1 VYSLPETLGARPGV
15 ETQPDANEL
24 IPQEHAL
31 RPPRQRQDEQRR
43 RDQGAERHR
52 GQDEPRRRL
61 LSERTRGAQA
71 QLRWP
76 LTVYLASRVLY
87 LLIALADVVYKHWS
101 LTAQVSNWDGVWYLA
116 LAGHGYPAHVSH
128 LQTTLGF
135 FPLYPLLVWLVAHVL
150 FCGYVFAG
158 VLISLLGGLITT
170 VLVQRLAAGW
180 WGEQAGRR
188 ASLFFCLFPGSIVF
202 SMVYS
207 EGLML
212 PLAAGALYALERR
225 RWVLAGVLAACATAV
240 GPVAFAIIPAC
251 AAAAFVEVRRRG
263 WRDGQARRALLAPAL
278 APLGAIAF
286 GAFLWIWTGSPFASY
301 TAQRYGWDE
310 RSTPLAL
317 WHTTK
322 HLWHQIIHLHGLPN
336 PGLNLNYVSGL
347 VGAAFL
353 AWALMLLYRHRR
365 SIPAPAIWWTL
376 GISFLTV
383 TSENVPPNPRMLM
396 CAFPA
401 LIVVAYELRGRAF
414 NRLIAISSALLV
426 VMSVISFVGTG
437 LRP

>member
-1 VYSLPETLGARPGV
+1 VYSLPEALGTRPGV
-15 ETQPDANEL
+15 ETHPDATQP
-24 IPQEHAL
+24 IPQDEAL
-31 RPPRQRQDEQRR
+31 RPAPRPARW
-43 RDQGAERHR
+43 
-52 GQDEPRRRL
+52 
-61 LSERTRGAQA
+61 TRGDRARAALA

-76 LTVYLASRVLY
+76 LTVYLGSRLIY
-87 LLIALADVVYKHWS
+87 LLISVGDVLYKGWS
-101 LTAQVSNWDGVWYLA
+101 LPAQASNWDGVWYLA
-116 LAGHGYPAHVSH
+116 LAQYGYPTHVSH

-150 FCGYVFAG
+150 FCGYVMAG
-158 VLISLLGGLITT
+158 VLISLVGGFVTT
-170 VLVQRLAAGW
+170 VLVQRMAAGW
-180 WGEQAGRR
+180 WGESAGRR
-188 ASLFFCLFPGSIVF
+188 AALFFCLFPGSIVF

-225 RWVLAGVLAACATAV
+225 RWVLAGLLAACATAV

-251 AAAAFVEVRRRG
+251 VAAAFLELRRRG
-263 WRDGQARRALLAPAL
+263 WADRSAWRAVAAPAL
-278 APLGAIAF
+278 APLGAIGFA
-286 GAFLWIWTGSPFASY
+286 AFLWLWTGSPFASY

-322 HLWHQIIHLHGLPN
+322 HLWHQIVHFHGLPH

-353 AWALMLLYRHRR
+353 AWALVLIRR
-365 SIPAPAIWWTL
+365 QRPRIPAPALWWTL
-376 GISFLTV
+376 GITVLTI
-383 TSENVPPNPRMLM
+383 TSENVPPNPRMLI

-401 LIVVAYELRGRAF
+401 LMVVAYELRGRAYR
-414 NRLIAISSALLV
+414 RLIAISTGLLL
-426 VMSVISFVGTG
+426 VMSVVSFVGTG